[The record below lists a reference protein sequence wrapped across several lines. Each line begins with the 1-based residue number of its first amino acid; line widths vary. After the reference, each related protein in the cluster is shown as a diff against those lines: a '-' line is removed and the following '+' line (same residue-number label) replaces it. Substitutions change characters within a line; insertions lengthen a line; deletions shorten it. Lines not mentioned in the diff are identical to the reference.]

1 MGKTQRNSSIELLR
15 IISMLAIITYHFIAR
30 QYGLYVIGN
39 DRLGQPKL
47 LQELI
52 TFQIGSLGVPC
63 FMFISGY
70 YGIKWRKNRF
80 VDMIAQGAFYSTISI
95 IGLYILLK
103 MFNYKH
109 LCFINEWWFLQ
120 AYIIVYLLS
129 SGLNYIV
136 ETFNSKKLLY
146 LICFLWFVL
155 FSSLIKQQELGGVV
169 LLSTIYFT
177 ARYMNLYIKDSVKQ
191 KSHLIFLIL
200 LLLQIGL
207 TCLSFYTCHIGFKP
221 LIMNYSNPI
230 NTLTVGF
237 LVISTER
244 IVFHSR
250 VINYFASSCL
260 GVYLLS
266 ESDLGKSIFSLFFP
280 KDFNMI
286 FFIVASLIVFIFCTV
301 VDKVRNL
308 MFYKIINNG

>member
-15 IISMLAIITYHFIAR
+15 ITSMLAIITYHFIAR

-39 DRLGQPKL
+39 DRLEQSSL

-52 TFQIGSLGVPC
+52 TFQIGGLGVPC

-70 YGIKWRKNRF
+70 YGIKWRKDRF
-80 VDMIAQGAFYSTISI
+80 VDMISQGAFYSATNI
-95 IGLYILLK
+95 IGLYFLFK
-103 MFNYKH
+103 TFNYKH

-120 AYIIVYLLS
+120 GYTIVYLLS
-129 SGLNYIV
+129 PGLNYIV

-146 LICFLWFVL
+146 LIAFLWFIL
-155 FSSLIKQQELGGVV
+155 FSSLIKQQELGGFV
-169 LLSTIYFT
+169 LLATIYFT
-177 ARYMNLYIKDSVKQ
+177 ARYMKLHIKDSAKQ
-191 KSHLIFLIL
+191 KSQLFFLIL
-200 LLLQIGL
+200 LLLQFGL
-207 TCLSFYTCHIGFKP
+207 TYLSFYTCHIGFKP

-244 IVFHSR
+244 ITFHSR
-250 VINYFASSCL
+250 IINYFASSCL

-266 ESDLGKSIFSLFFP
+266 ESDLGKLFFSSFFP
-280 KDFNMI
+280 KDFNII
-286 FFIVASLIVFIFCTV
+286 FFIFASLIVFVFCTI
-301 VDKVRNL
+301 VDKVRNI